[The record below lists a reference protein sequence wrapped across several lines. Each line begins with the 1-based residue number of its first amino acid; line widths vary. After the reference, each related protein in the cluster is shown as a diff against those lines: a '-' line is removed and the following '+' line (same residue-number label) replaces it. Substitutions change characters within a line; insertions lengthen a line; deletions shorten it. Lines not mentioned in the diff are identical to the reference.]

1 MCPTG
6 TVLGADNLNRAK
18 LGWNSL
24 TISLTK
30 STLVVANE
38 DWIVQMEDFAVYTS
52 LFSTKF
58 TNSLYNQPS
67 GLNNLIHRLVLQE
80 TAAWWQICF

>member
-6 TVLGADNLNRAK
+6 TVREADNLNRAK
-18 LGWNSL
+18 LGLNSL

-30 STLVVANE
+30 NILDAANG
-38 DWIVQMEDFAVYTS
+38 DWIVQMEDFVVPHS
-52 LFSTKF
+52 LFSAKF

-67 GLNNLIHRLVLQE
+67 GPNNLIYGVVLQE
-80 TAAWWQICF
+80 TAAKWQI

>member
-6 TVLGADNLNRAK
+6 TVRGADNLNRAK
-18 LGWNSL
+18 LGLNSL

-30 STLVVANE
+30 STLDVTNE
-38 DWIVQMEDFAVYTS
+38 DWIVQMEDFVVSPS

-67 GLNNLIHRLVLQE
+67 GPNNLIYGLVLQE
-80 TAAWWQICF
+80 TAAWWQIRF